1 MKLELIYTKDYL
13 FAINKNERIKKDDI
27 IINLNHFNI
36 SVAETSFKNTAYFD
50 CAKIIAHRPL
60 NEEGWRYDDLPLLPE
75 FKEIT
80 EEDNAFIFLR
90 NLSNPYA
97 VGGEFYKCFEQGFLK
112 GYNERNPNSSKY
124 PKYFNCNVNI
134 TITGDTQNIIYITT
148 TNSGNN
154 LQLVGNYIYEEDE
167 VNSPEPNN
175 EPLPVSNLIE
185 EPLAVQALM
194 QKFVEKSSMITMED
208 LQEALEAQKKQMIE
222 FADNYIDASLTYKKG
237 QGVVFT
243 IDTDDYFKQKHNL

>member
-13 FAINKNERIKKDDI
+13 FAINKNEPIKKDDI
-27 IINLNHFNI
+27 IINLNHFNT

-60 NEEGWRYDDLPLLPE
+60 DKEGWRYDVPLLPE

-112 GYNERNPNSSKY
+112 GYNERNPKSSKF
-124 PKYFNCNVNI
+124 PKYFDCNVDLIVTGNLVTPIFI
-134 TITGDTQNIIYITT
+134 TKTNLEGHVILMGD
-148 TNSGNN
+148 
-154 LQLVGNYIYEEDE
+154 YIYEENE
-167 VNSPEPNN
+167 INSPEPNN
-175 EPLPVSNLIE
+175 EPLPDSNVIE

-208 LQEALEAQKKQMIE
+208 LQQALELQKKQMIE

-237 QGVVFT
+237 QGLVFT
-243 IDTDDYFKQKHNL
+243 IDADDFFKQKHNL